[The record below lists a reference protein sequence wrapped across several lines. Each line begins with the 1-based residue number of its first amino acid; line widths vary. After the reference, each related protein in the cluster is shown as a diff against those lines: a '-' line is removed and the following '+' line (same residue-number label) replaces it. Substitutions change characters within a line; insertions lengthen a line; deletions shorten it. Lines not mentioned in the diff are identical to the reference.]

1 MKAILLLFFISHL
14 GLSLTQKQQISIG
27 AIFFLDEPTE
37 IEAAFDK
44 AVYILNQRSSE
55 VQLFP
60 IKRYGKESK
69 DKIDS
74 IDLQTIAC
82 ELIGNGVSA
91 IFGPSSNAPSDIVA
105 LICNST
111 GIPNILFD
119 WSPEESMTERMN
131 HRMTVNV
138 APSTT
143 ILSKAYSDIVY
154 NYAWKGYTVL
164 YENHEALVRLQD
176 LLQLKRI
183 HEEEI
188 KVRQFSRDEDFRTL
202 WKNVRH
208 QGERRVILDCSPEL
222 LADVVD
228 SATFFN
234 MTGQFNNLFLTN
246 LDTHKSNLRLLNN
259 ANFRVNITAVRIELN
274 SNEFIEDNSVMST
287 LVFDAVLLLH
297 NAINNVIASQQY
309 FAPRISCE
317 STEKWEVGN
326 LILEQMLQTSEENG
340 TFITKNIQFNEWG
353 ERVNFNLEIY
363 RPMSDRVIAVWNP
376 DGQLMAK
383 TESSSSVSKS
393 DTGEIQ
399 DFSQGRRHYRVASR
413 IGKPYLML
421 REPGE
426 KEILSGNARFE
437 GYSIDLIHKLSQIV
451 GFDYTFDIVD
461 DDSYG
466 KYNPETKQWD
476 GIVGYLIDHK
486 ADIGICDLT
495 ITQARRSAVDFTVP
509 FMQLGISIL
518 YFKTPPE
525 AKDLFAFLK
534 PFDVEVWMYMLTSY
548 LIISLVSIVMARVSR
563 DEWENPHPCN
573 PNPEELENKWDI
585 ANTSWLTMGSLMAQ
599 GCDILP
605 KSGPMRLMSGMWWFF
620 SLMML
625 NSYTANLAAFLT
637 ASKMESAI
645 NSINDLAE
653 QNKIQFGTLSGG
665 STSNFFSE
673 SNDTVYRLAW
683 SKMVSAQP
691 TVFTKSNAE
700 GVDRVRKNKNTY
712 AFLIETTSMEYA
724 IENDEK
730 CELTQIG
737 SQIGEKHYGIAVPLG
752 ADYRSNLSVAILK
765 LSERGELFS
774 LKKKWWAN
782 PNKTCSK
789 ADVVDGNEL
798 SIEEL
803 GGVFLVLGCGI
814 FGAFVLGI
822 IEFLWNVQQV
832 AVEERLTPMEALK
845 SEVMFAL
852 KFWIKKKPV
861 KILGSSSGSG
871 SGSESGSTSN
881 RSRRS
886 SVQSQQSTAKHSVKK
901 VSIE

>member
-1 MKAILLLFFISHL
+1 MKAILLLFFIITQL
-14 GLSLTQKQQISIG
+14 GLSTQFQQIKIG
-27 AIFFLDEPTE
+27 AIFFEDEHE
-37 IEAAFDK
+37 IEAAFDIAIYRVNLRFFDLK
-44 AVYILNQRSSE
+44 L
-55 VQLFP
+55 LP
-60 IKRYGKESK
+60 IKRYGNVKNS
-69 DKIDS
+69 DS
-74 IDLQTIAC
+74 IYLQNLAC

-91 IFGPSSNAPSDIVA
+91 IFGPSSKAPSDIVA

-111 GIPNILFD
+111 GIPNVLFD

-138 APSTT
+138 APSTS

-164 YENHEALVRLQD
+164 YEDDEALVRLQD

-188 KVRQFSRDEDFRTL
+188 KVRKFTRDDDYRTV
-202 WKNVRH
+202 WKVAKH

-222 LADVVD
+222 LADVVN
-228 SATFFN
+228 SSIFFN

-246 LDTHKSNLRLLNN
+246 LNTHKSDLRTLNN
-259 ANFRVNITAVRIELN
+259 ENFKVNITAVRIELN
-274 SNEFIEDNSVMST
+274 VYDYIEDTSVMPT
-287 LVFDAVLLLH
+287 LAFDAILLFA
-297 NAINNVIASQQY
+297 NAISNVITNGQFFEHRMSCD
-309 FAPRISCE
+309 RIE
-317 STEKWEVGN
+317 GEEKWEPGQ
-326 LILEQMLQTSEENG
+326 LILEQMLATSEENG
-340 TFITKNIQFNEWG
+340 TFITKGIQFNEWG

-363 RPMSDRVIAVWNP
+363 RPMIDQVIAVWNP
-376 DGQLMAK
+376 DGQVMTKNEKPRA
-383 TESSSSVSKS
+383 ESAN
-393 DTGEIQ
+393 TQ
-399 DFSQGRRHYRVASR
+399 DYSQSRRHYRVASR

-421 REPGE
+421 READE
-426 KEILSGNARFE
+426 NEILTGNARFE
-437 GYSIDLIHKLSQIV
+437 GYAIDLIHKLSILV
-451 GFDYTFDIVD
+451 GFDYTFEIVED
-461 DDSYG
+461 NSYG
-466 KYNPETKQWD
+466 KYNPETKEWD
-476 GIVGYLIDHK
+476 GIVRYLIDHK

-495 ITQARRSAVDFTVP
+495 ITQSRRSAVDFTVP

-518 YFKTPPE
+518 YFKKPP
-525 AKDLFAFLK
+525 ADKDLFAFLK

-637 ASKMESAI
+637 ASKLESAI
-645 NSINDLAE
+645 NSIDDLAD
-653 QNKIQFGTLSGG
+653 QNKIQFGTVSGG
-665 STSNFFSE
+665 STSTFFSE
-673 SNDTVYRLAW
+673 SNDTVFRLAW
-683 SKMVSAQP
+683 SKMISAQP
-691 TVFTKSNAE
+691 TVFTKDNAE
-700 GVDRVRKNKNTY
+700 GVDRVRKNQGTY
-712 AFLIETTSMEYA
+712 AFLIETTGMEYA
-724 IENDEK
+724 IEKDDK

-765 LSERGELFS
+765 LSEKGDLFT
-774 LKKKWWAN
+774 LKKKWWSN
-782 PNKTCSK
+782 PNKTCSQT
-789 ADVVDGNEL
+789 DVVDGNEL

-814 FGAFVLGI
+814 FAAFILGI

-861 KILGSSSGSG
+861 RTSGSSSRS
-871 SGSESGSTSN
+871 SAS

-886 SVQSQQSTAKHSVKK
+886 SDQSQVSTAKNSVKK
-901 VSIE
+901 VSIEN